1 MGIKFVEKSEIL
13 DLQAAV
19 KELQNLTSIKQEN
32 EDIRSN
38 MNNFSNDF
46 STFVNQTKEK
56 LGNIEKELSKFVITG
71 KL

>member
-1 MGIKFVEKSEIL
+1 LGIKFVEKREIL

>member
-1 MGIKFVEKSEIL
+1 MGIKFVEKREIL